1 MYMESGTSVHNSMY
15 YWYTSARRW
24 LERLGIISFAIAS
37 RVVSSTD
44 IYSVNTASDE
54 FTLLEEYL
62 IKSHGHTH
70 HLSFK
75 VLLCPL
81 QRIARR

>member
-1 MYMESGTSVHNSMY
+1 M
-15 YWYTSARRW
+15 
-24 LERLGIISFAIAS
+24 
-37 RVVSSTD
+37 VSSTD
-44 IYSVNTASDE
+44 SYLVDPVSDE

-75 VLLCPL
+75 VQIHSTLSISGL
-81 QRIARR
+81 